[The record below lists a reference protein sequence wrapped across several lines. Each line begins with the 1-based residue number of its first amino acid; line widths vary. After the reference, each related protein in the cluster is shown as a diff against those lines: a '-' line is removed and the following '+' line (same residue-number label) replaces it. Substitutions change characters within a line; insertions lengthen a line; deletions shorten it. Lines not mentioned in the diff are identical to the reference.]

1 MYGKIVVPLD
11 GSGLA
16 ERVLEYVRG
25 LAVASGAQV
34 ELLNVC
40 PQSESEGRHMHR
52 VYLQRVQQVLRSQL
66 KQAGSTQA
74 TVDSVALLGDPAEEI
89 LRYGERN
96 KADLI
101 AMTTHGRSGV
111 RRWAIGS
118 VADKVA
124 RHSAVPVWLV
134 RCDAPET
141 IGEKW
146 PERRILVLL
155 DGSKRAERVL
165 PYVVDHAK
173 VSGAEVVLF
182 RVCQRPSLSPFA
194 YSATALPWIWQGFI
208 ERVNA
213 DQLEECYHYL
223 AGPERRLKDAGV
235 RVRSEALL
243 GSSRDEIL
251 RYIGRHSLSLIALTS
266 HGRCGIARL
275 ALGSLAERIVLGCSI
290 PLLLAARRRRR
301 EFATGLGIRHVEP
314 RIADGHCAAN
324 ERRLSA
330 QCMQLV

>member
-11 GSGLA
+11 GSELA

-40 PQSESEGRHMHR
+40 PRNESEGGHMHR
-52 VYLQRVQQVLRSQL
+52 VYLQRVERVLRSQL
-66 KQAGSTQA
+66 EQAGSTQA

-89 LRYGERN
+89 LKYAERN

-111 RRWAIGS
+111 RRWAMGS

-141 IGEKW
+141 IGGKW
-146 PERRILVLL
+146 PERRMLVLL

-165 PYVVDHAK
+165 PYVADHAK

-182 RVCQRPSLSPFA
+182 RACQPPNLSAFA
-194 YSATALPWIWQGFI
+194 YSATALPWIWQEFV
-208 ERVNA
+208 ERVTA
-213 DQLEECYHYL
+213 DQLKECYRYL
-223 AGPERRLKDAGV
+223 ARPERWLKDAGV

-243 GSSRDEIL
+243 GSSGDEIL
-251 RYIGRHSLSLIALTS
+251 RYIGSHSFSLVALTS

-275 ALGSLAERIVLGCSI
+275 ALGSLAERIVQGCST
-290 PLLLAARRRRR
+290 PLLLGARRRQR
-301 EFATGLGIRHVEP
+301 EFAAGWAL
-314 RIADGHCAAN
+314 
-324 ERRLSA
+324 
-330 QCMQLV
+330 

>member
-1 MYGKIVVPLD
+1 MYGKVVVPLD
-11 GSGLA
+11 GSELA
-16 ERVLEYVRG
+16 ERALVYVRG

-40 PQSESEGRHMHR
+40 PRNESEGGRMHR
-52 VYLQRVQQVLRSQL
+52 VYLQRVEQVLRSQL
-66 KQAGSTQA
+66 EQAGSTQA
-74 TVDSVALLGDPAEEI
+74 TVDSVALLGNPAEEI
-89 LRYGERN
+89 LKYAERN
-96 KADLI
+96 RADLI

-134 RCDAPET
+134 RCDASET

-182 RVCQRPSLSPFA
+182 RVCQQPNLSPFA

-208 ERVNA
+208 ERVTA
-213 DQLEECYHYL
+213 DQLKECYRYL

-235 RVRSEALL
+235 RVRSEAPL
-243 GSSRDEIL
+243 GSSRDEIV
-251 RYIGRHSLSLIALTS
+251 RYIDRHSFNLVAFTS
-266 HGRCGIARL
+266 RCRCGMARL
-275 ALGSLAERIVLGCSI
+275 ALGSLAERIVQGCPV
-290 PLLLAARRRRR
+290 PLLLGACRPQKGHA
-301 EFATGLGIRHVEP
+301 FGLGVSMKDP
-314 RIADGHCAAN
+314 ACLAPKT
-324 ERRLSA
+324 
-330 QCMQLV
+330 